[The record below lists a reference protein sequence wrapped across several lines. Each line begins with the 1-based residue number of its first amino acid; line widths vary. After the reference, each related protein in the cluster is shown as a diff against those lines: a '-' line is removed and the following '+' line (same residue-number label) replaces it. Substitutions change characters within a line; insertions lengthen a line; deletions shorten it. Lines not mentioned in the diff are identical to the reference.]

1 MNRTYELSIERT
13 VVDTYVVE
21 ARSRTEASMAVSALM
36 LDGQSPASSIEIR
49 RKVNT
54 PIVVEKTLPLDGTDR
69 DRGDGTIGAF

>member
-36 LDGQSPASSIEIR
+36 LDGQPPASSIETR

-54 PIVVEKTLPLDGTDR
+54 PVVVETPLPFDGADDT
-69 DRGDGTIGAF
+69 TA

>member
-21 ARSRTEASMAVSALM
+21 ARSHTEASMAVSALM
-36 LDGQSPASSIEIR
+36 LGQSPASSIEIR

-54 PIVVEKTLPLDGTDR
+54 PVVVEKTLPLDGTDR

>member
-54 PIVVEKTLPLDGTDR
+54 PVVVEKILPLDGTDR

>member
-21 ARSRTEASMAVSALM
+21 ARSHTEASMFVSALM
-36 LDGQSPASSIEIR
+36 LGQSPASSIEIR

-54 PIVVEKTLPLDGTDR
+54 PVVVEKTLPLDGTDR